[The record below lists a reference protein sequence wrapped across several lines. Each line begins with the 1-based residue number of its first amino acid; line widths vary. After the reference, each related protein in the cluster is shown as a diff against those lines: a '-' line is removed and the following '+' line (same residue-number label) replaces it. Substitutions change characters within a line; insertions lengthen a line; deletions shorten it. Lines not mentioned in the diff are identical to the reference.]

1 VRDKILNICVQ
12 AKERYPPP
20 PLDKF
25 VPLHEVPGD
34 LSSPEYEC
42 FQHTTQV
49 IRRRL
54 NRRLEKKTIALSQ
67 SIGKNGKV
75 DAKLSSED
83 NESESADDEEDN
95 IPRLA
100 PLDHWSLFDLQN
112 RAQMML
118 MNMQR
123 LITYL
128 TTTNYEFTK
137 PVIPGSHR
145 QEQRQQRKK
154 AIGQIIVKFRIINQT
169 LDHYLSHI
177 ERGKN

>member
-1 VRDKILNICVQ
+1 
-12 AKERYPPP
+12 
-20 PLDKF
+20 
-25 VPLHEVPGD
+25 
-34 LSSPEYEC
+34 
-42 FQHTTQV
+42 
-49 IRRRL
+49 
-54 NRRLEKKTIALSQ
+54 
-67 SIGKNGKV
+67 
-75 DAKLSSED
+75 
-83 NESESADDEEDN
+83 
-95 IPRLA
+95 
-100 PLDHWSLFDLQN
+100 
-112 RAQMML
+112 MML